1 MKYTIIKLILLLS
14 LATSSFAGGGGNI
27 LRAKFMADNLEYQ
40 ANSAKTLYWDTFGY
54 VGYDLNKI
62 YLFSEGE
69 KTSSESSSQNQ
80 LLYSRAIAPFWDIQA
95 GVDYDTANDSN
106 GNHNKTWG
114 NIQLF
119 GLAPYFFETQVGL
132 LIGDKGDL
140 GLRVDIDYRA
150 LLTQRLMLIPRFTL
164 DAYSQDS
171 PQMAY
176 GAGLS
181 DIALSLRL
189 SYQIRR
195 EFAPYVGVKWEKS
208 FGRTSDYTPFNNIY
222 TTIGLRFWF

>member
-80 LLYSRAIAPFWDIQA
+80 LLYSRAIAPFWDI
-95 GVDYDTANDSN
+95 
-106 GNHNKTWG
+106 
-114 NIQLF
+114 
-119 GLAPYFFETQVGL
+119 QVGL